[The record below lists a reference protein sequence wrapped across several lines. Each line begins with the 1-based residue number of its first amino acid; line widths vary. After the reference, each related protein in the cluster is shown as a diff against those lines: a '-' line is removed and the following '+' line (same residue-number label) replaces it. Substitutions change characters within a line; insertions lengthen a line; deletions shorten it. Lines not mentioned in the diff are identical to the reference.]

1 MNLGPPIRPAPPV
14 KPEWHTYERN
24 PALEENSKGQLRTK
38 AVPLPPKVP
47 TIYDF
52 YGVLGLTVVWATLK

>member
-1 MNLGPPIRPAPPV
+1 MSLGPPIRPAPPV

-38 AVPLPPKVP
+38 PPPKVP

-52 YGVLGLTVVWATLK
+52 YGVLGLRVVWATLK